1 MNLVNNFMFRVKEYQ
16 AAEFDGEILK
26 FKQAVGIGL
35 YDLYRGVIL
44 PSPLTNFIKSVY
56 GRRSQSLSSQRNA
69 ASEVCKFLNFVVE
82 RIKEKDKDFLS
93 LQKQGIEG
101 LTLLHGAKYISYQTI
116 RSKRGEI
123 KGSYVYRMES
133 YLVEFYYWLKKQ
145 NLIEEDFELK
155 HKLISYK
162 GNARSVKVSPFN
174 DLELGTLYPNRR
186 EENVD
191 NRIVDFGKNRYNLA
205 VKLIRIA
212 EQIAEDIAFGV
223 CLQLF
228 GGLRKGEVV
237 NLLKT
242 SLKPQGSYGKSGL
255 IIEIRDNRELIFPNK
270 KSTIHEQVKN
280 PRNQSVLISSLLSS
294 LYQKHFE
301 KLNKLEKIG
310 LLKNNKALFISTRTG
325 NPISGKQYYQK
336 FNKVKNK
343 FLEVLSKEGNTEDFE
358 YLFENSWSTHICR
371 GVFTNFLLDI
381 GMSVLEIAIARGDR
395 SLESALSYVEEKT
408 ALENMELAVNTLKQH
423 YECKE
428 ASIAKT
434 YINELIEAEA
444 YE

>member
-1 MNLVNNFMFRVKEYQ
+1 MDVVNSFIFRVREYK
-16 AAEFDGEILK
+16 AAEFDKGILN

-35 YDLYRGVIL
+35 YDLHREVVL
-44 PSPLTNFIKSVY
+44 PTPLTNFIKGVY

-69 ASEVCKFLNFVVE
+69 ASEVCKFLNFVIE
-82 RIKEKDKDFLS
+82 RTKENDEDFLS
-93 LQKQGIEG
+93 LQQEGIKG
-101 LTLLHGAKYISYQTI
+101 LTVLHGAKYISYQTI

-123 KGSYVYRMES
+123 KGSYVYRMEN
-133 YLVEFYYWLKKQ
+133 YLIEFYYWLQKQ
-145 NLIEEDFELK
+145 NIIEKDFELK
-155 HKLISYK
+155 YKLSSYK
-162 GNARSVKVSPFN
+162 GNARTVKVSPFN

-186 EENVD
+186 DEIVD

-205 VKLIRIA
+205 VKLIRVA
-212 EQIAEDIAFGV
+212 EQIAEDIAFGI

-237 NLLKT
+237 NLLRT

-255 IIEIRDNRELIFPNK
+255 IIEVRDNRELIFQNK

-280 PRNQSVLISSLLSS
+280 PRNQSILISSLLSS

-301 KLNKLEKIG
+301 RLNRLEKIG
-310 LLKNNKALFISTRTG
+310 LLKNEKALFISMRTG
-325 NPISGKQYYQK
+325 KPISGKQYYQK
-336 FNKVKNK
+336 FNKVKGK
-343 FLEVLSKEGNTEDFE
+343 FLEVLSKEGNIEDFE

-395 SLESALSYVEEKT
+395 SIESALAYVEEKT
-408 ALENMELAVNTLKQH
+408 ALENMEIAVNKLKQH

-428 ASIAKT
+428 ASIAKE
-434 YINELIEAEA
+434 YINELRKVEY